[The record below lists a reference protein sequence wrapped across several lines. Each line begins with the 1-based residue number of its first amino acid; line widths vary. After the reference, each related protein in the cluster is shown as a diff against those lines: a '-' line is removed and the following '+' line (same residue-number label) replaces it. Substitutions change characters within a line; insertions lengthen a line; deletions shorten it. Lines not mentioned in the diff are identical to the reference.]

1 MKHNYL
7 IYLILI
13 LAIIFRST
21 ILNIINNFNQIL
33 FIRNNNLEIKLLK
46 NEKVYLL
53 NEYQELLDFKNNIK
67 INNQYIITNV
77 IKNSYGFNNLV
88 ISGSNYNL
96 GDEVI
101 NDEGLVGII
110 TKLNQNTSEIKF
122 IYNTNLIVRINDE
135 TGKIAGHDEENNIVV
150 KEISN
155 YNNIKI
161 NDLVHS
167 LYGTY
172 IGKVIKIKYDILDS
186 YLTIRPVNLYNLNY
200 IAVLSRQ
207 I

>member
-1 MKHNYL
+1 MKRNYL

-13 LAIIFRST
+13 LAIIFRSP
-21 ILNIINNFNQIL
+21 ILNIINNFNQML
-33 FIRNNNLEIKLLK
+33 FIRNNNLEIQLLK

-122 IYNTNLIVRINDE
+122 IYNTNLVVRINDE

>member
-1 MKHNYL
+1 MKRNYL

-13 LAIIFRST
+13 LAIIFRSP

-33 FIRNNNLEIKLLK
+33 FIRNNNLEIQLLK

-122 IYNTNLIVRINDE
+122 IYNTNLVVRINDE

>member
-122 IYNTNLIVRINDE
+122 IYNTNLVVRINDE